1 MSKNTFMYVLLLS
14 EIIGLVVSH
23 SYLALVFALAENFN
37 SVFCTSQYY
46 WGSVIST
53 SSCLIIIDWRQNIL
67 CTMYIFPLSCLVPIS
82 KIKVYVSINF
92 LSNVEYVL
100 DFYQVPLWSH
110 HNTTKNVCIYWFLQF
125 SYTVKQGVSQMRM
138 RWCLVIQNIPYNK
151 LMVIWYQR
159 QLTVIQRL
167 RPSTATDRWSSAVHT
182 WTNSSLLLRGCKV
195 CLCVPLN
202 LALAI

>member
-1 MSKNTFMYVLLLS
+1 MNFKVGDQLQSAVNHFYLYRFECLKIHSCMDYYYLRSLGSSSHTLIYV
-14 EIIGLVVSH
+14 
-23 SYLALVFALAENFN
+23 ALVFALAENFS

-100 DFYQVPLWSH
+100 DFYQVPLCLEI
-110 HNTTKNVCIYWFLQF
+110 TTM
-125 SYTVKQGVSQMRM
+125 VS
-138 RWCLVIQNIPYNK
+138 
-151 LMVIWYQR
+151 
-159 QLTVIQRL
+159 
-167 RPSTATDRWSSAVHT
+167 S
-182 WTNSSLLLRGCKV
+182 
-195 CLCVPLN
+195 
-202 LALAI
+202 

>member
-1 MSKNTFMYVLLLS
+1 MKKYYSNWKLLKSLNLFSNTVGKDEFQSRRSTSICCQSLLSVSIWMSKNTFMYVLLLS

-82 KIKVYVSINF
+82 NIKVYVSINF

-100 DFYQVPLWSH
+100 DFYQVPLCLEI
-110 HNTTKNVCIYWFLQF
+110 TTM
-125 SYTVKQGVSQMRM
+125 VS
-138 RWCLVIQNIPYNK
+138 
-151 LMVIWYQR
+151 
-159 QLTVIQRL
+159 
-167 RPSTATDRWSSAVHT
+167 S
-182 WTNSSLLLRGCKV
+182 
-195 CLCVPLN
+195 
-202 LALAI
+202 